1 VPGACFG
8 RSQFSCADVKLKN
21 ADAAFEHRE
30 TWVLKPIP
38 VLGTVVLLGAVVQLI
53 LGFVVTGGM
62 DSLVGVHML
71 LGIVGLALVVA
82 LAAIAF
88 RVKTATIYSKLT
100 IIILTVVV
108 LGQVGLGF
116 QVLSGAESLTLLH
129 EANGFVVIIL
139 SLLMGGITFWSAK
152 RKVKA

>member
-1 VPGACFG
+1 MA
-8 RSQFSCADVKLKN
+8 VKLKD
-21 ADAAFEHRE
+21 ADAALEPGWVF
-30 TWVLKPIP
+30 VLKLIP

-62 DSLVGVHML
+62 DSLVGVHIL
-71 LGIVGLALVVA
+71 FGIVGLALVVA

-88 RVKTATIYSKLT
+88 RAKTATIYSKLT
-100 IIILTVVV
+100 IIILTIVV
-108 LGQVGLGF
+108 LAQVGLGF
-116 QVLSGAESLTLLH
+116 QLLSGAESLTLLH

-139 SLLMGGITFWSAK
+139 SLLVGGITFWSAK

>member
-1 VPGACFG
+1 MA
-8 RSQFSCADVKLKN
+8 VKLKG
-21 ADAAFEHRE
+21 ADGALELRWAF
-30 TWVLKPIP
+30 VLKPVP
-38 VLGTVVLLGAVVQLI
+38 VLGTIVLIGAVVQLI

-71 LGIVGLALVVA
+71 VGIVGLVLVIG

-88 RVKTATIYSKLT
+88 RAKTATLYSKLT
-100 IIILTVVV
+100 IIILTIVV
-108 LGQVGLGF
+108 LAQVGLGF
-116 QVLSGAESLTLLH
+116 QLLGGAESLTLPH

-152 RKVKA
+152 RKVKT

>member
-1 VPGACFG
+1 LFFG
-8 RSQFSCADVKLKN
+8 RSQFGCVAVKLKD
-21 ADAAFEHRE
+21 ADAALEPGWVF
-30 TWVLKPIP
+30 VLKLIP

-62 DSLVGVHML
+62 DSLVGVHIL
-71 LGIVGLALVVA
+71 FGIVGLALVVA

-88 RVKTATIYSKLT
+88 RAKTATIYSKLT
-100 IIILTVVV
+100 IIILTIVV
-108 LGQVGLGF
+108 LAQVGLGF
-116 QVLSGAESLTLLH
+116 QLLSGAESLTLLH

-139 SLLMGGITFWSAK
+139 SLLVGGITFWSAK

>member
-1 VPGACFG
+1 MFFG
-8 RSQFSCADVKLKN
+8 RSQFGCVAVKLKD
-21 ADAAFEHRE
+21 ADAALEPGWVF
-30 TWVLKPIP
+30 VLKLIP

-62 DSLVGVHML
+62 DSLVGVHIL
-71 LGIVGLALVVA
+71 FGIVGLALVVA

-88 RVKTATIYSKLT
+88 RAKTATIYSKLT
-100 IIILTVVV
+100 IIILTIVV
-108 LGQVGLGF
+108 LAQVGLGF
-116 QVLSGAESLTLLH
+116 QLLSGAESLTLLH

-139 SLLMGGITFWSAK
+139 SLLVGGITFWSAK